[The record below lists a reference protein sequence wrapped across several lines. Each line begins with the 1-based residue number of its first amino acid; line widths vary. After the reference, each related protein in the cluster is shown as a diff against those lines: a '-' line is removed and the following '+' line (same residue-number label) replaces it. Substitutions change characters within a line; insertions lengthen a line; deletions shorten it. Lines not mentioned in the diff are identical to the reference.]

1 MSDAVRHHTP
11 LPPVSRL
18 EKDLNGLAAALLH
31 DMAFV
36 QTARASSWGY
46 KGAAAAVFQLDVPV
60 ESLVRP
66 DGSLAKIPQVG
77 PKSERVL
84 LEVLRT
90 GGSPTVERAVVE
102 SSKTGEVAARRALRD
117 RFLSRAQVLR
127 ILGDTRLTGPAVTDY
142 RGDLQM
148 HSTYSDGRQ
157 SLHELAEGAIERGYS
172 YCAITDHSHGLRV
185 AGGISMDEAAAQH
198 AEIDELNT
206 RLRGRFRFIKGIEAN
221 IMKDGTLDLSLEERR
236 RFELVLAAPH
246 SALRSSDDQ
255 TARMIAAV
263 RATGI
268 HILGHPRGRMYGSRA
283 GIQADWRAIFDA
295 AADAGVAVEIDGD
308 PARQDI
314 DFALVPAALDAGCLF
329 ALDSDAHAV
338 PELRY
343 AENALAH
350 ARLAG
355 IATDRVINS
364 WPLDR
369 LERWLHDR
377 TS

>member
-1 MSDAVRHHTP
+1 
-11 LPPVSRL
+11 
-18 EKDLNGLAAALLH
+18 
-31 DMAFV
+31 
-36 QTARASSWGY
+36 
-46 KGAAAAVFQLDVPV
+46 VPV

-246 SALRSSDDQ
+246 SALRSADDQ